1 MTDARPSGA
10 AEPTRSNTG
19 SASASSEM
27 AQQPEEEVPDEDCLR
42 LHRDDSSN
50 GSGFLLRHRLIHA
63 LESAGLMGI
72 DHVDVVFDDDD
83 PANPALVL
91 LPISEDE
98 TGLANNPRQVRYPK
112 DSAEIRVPPALLGE
126 REAGGSVGGRDLG
139 LDLEHY
145 SNDDRLLFEPVIGD
159 GILLLVPDRFES
171 GELYSAPMADEAEPE
186 TDPETRNPGALEH
199 EEYNGQPLG
208 AEAVTAT
215 AKIAGVDTDELVDA
229 LRILDDVFETVPW
242 ETITT
247 DALEPLE
254 VGEQRILFVEP
265 VVWDLVRWHAKETL
279 EHVGDEADPL
289 LDVAEQAHLSVARDA
304 VRASR
309 AEEYRNFDT
318 ELSAVVRC
326 A

>member
-1 MTDARPSGA
+1 MTDAGA
-10 AEPTRSNTG
+10 SADPEPTRSNAG
-19 SASASSEM
+19 SASTSSEM
-27 AQQPEEEVPDEDCLR
+27 AQQSEEVPDEDCLR
-42 LHRDDSSN
+42 LHRDGSSN
-50 GSGFLLRHRLIHA
+50 GASFLLRHRLIHA
-63 LESAGLMGI
+63 LEKAGIRGI
-72 DHVDVVFDDDD
+72 DHVDVILDDDD

-91 LPISEDE
+91 LPIAEDE
-98 TGLANNPRQVRYPK
+98 TDLATNARRVRYPK
-112 DSAEIRVPPALLGE
+112 DSAEIRVPTELLGE
-126 REAGGSVGGRDLG
+126 REDGGSIGGPDLG

-171 GELYSAPMADEAEPE
+171 GESYAAPMADEEEPE

-208 AEAVTAT
+208 AETIAAT

-229 LRILDDVFETVPW
+229 LRILDDVFETLPW
-242 ETITT
+242 ESVAT

-265 VVWDLVRWHAKETL
+265 VVWDLVRWHAKQTL

-309 AEEYRNFDT
+309 AEEYRNFDA
-318 ELSAVVRC
+318 EFSAVVRG